1 MTGALLTVV
10 KSREVSIEFIN
21 DKFLKC
27 KQQCVMTIIYGGLEC
42 NIHFSYIIHGTRQ
55 IIFIKLPEIEI
66 PLIVV

>member
-42 NIHFSYIIHGTRQ
+42 NIHFADTIHIHEKGNCAKER
-55 IIFIKLPEIEI
+55 
-66 PLIVV
+66 VC